1 MLCKAGQMGDLNRN
15 KTWISFF
22 FRKGT
27 VTMKSKPKA
36 ADRGCTEPL
45 PGGGPH
51 RSSGITP
58 PHFLLRRRCCLLAA
72 LGKLLAGAELI
83 FSGWLANIDFL
94 PQWKRFYS
102 DACHLN
108 SFYTAA

>member
-22 FRKGT
+22 FRKDT
-27 VTMKSKPKA
+27 VTMKSKAKA
-36 ADRGCTEPL
+36 AGRGCTEPL

-51 RSSGITP
+51 RSSIAP

-72 LGKLLAGAELI
+72 LRKLLAGVELI